1 MPKVAWLT
9 ICLLMPFRAA
19 AWEDDNVLSFISQ
32 ANPIIQ
38 AQHNVSRAY
47 AKPDSVTW
55 ALQNTSLSGRLG
67 YGGLQISIP
76 LSSIKED
83 REQALKLVAEAKE
96 TEDMHT
102 KVIMDIAQLRTL
114 EAELA
119 ASEVRRKFLKEK
131 AAWLK
136 DRIDKG
142 YSSEMDQLW
151 DIGSKL
157 NTEDALIA
165 KVEVLANTQRYKLA
179 KYAVTRNY
187 LHPRFPE
194 NMACTTR
201 ATSPITVVIYAP
213 DAAGLVLFITLG
225 IRPSRF

>member
-1 MPKVAWLT
+1 MNMRIVFIVAL
-9 ICLLMPFRAA
+9 IVPFQVV
-19 AWEDDNVLSFISQ
+19 AWEDDKVLSFISQ

-38 AQHNVSRAY
+38 AQRNVTQAY
-47 AKPDSVTW
+47 AKPNSVTW

-67 YGGLQISIP
+67 LGGTDFRNDPYTVFGGLQISIP

-96 TEDMHT
+96 IDDMST
-102 KVIMDIAQLRTL
+102 KVIQDMAQLRTL

-131 AAWLK
+131 AAWVK

-151 DIGSKL
+151 ILGSNV

-165 KVEVLANTQRYKLA
+165 KVDVLAKTQRYKLA
-179 KYAVTRNY
+179 KYAGTEWQTLLAY
-187 LHPRFPE
+187 LE
-194 NMACTTR
+194 GKTK
-201 ATSPITVVIYAP
+201 
-213 DAAGLVLFITLG
+213 TLG
-225 IRPSRF
+225 GEDG

>member
-1 MPKVAWLT
+1 M
-9 ICLLMPFRAA
+9 
-19 AWEDDNVLSFISQ
+19 SFISQ

-38 AQHNVSRAY
+38 AQHNVTKAY

-67 YGGLQISIP
+67 FGGTDFRDTPYTAYGGLQISIP

-96 TEDMHT
+96 IDDMST

-114 EAELA
+114 ESEIA

-136 DRIDKG
+136 QRMDEG
-142 YSSEMDQLW
+142 YSSEMEALW
-151 DIGSKL
+151 TIGSNL
-157 NTEDALIA
+157 NDEDALVA
-165 KVEVLANTQRYKLA
+165 KISVLTSTQRYKLA
-179 KYAVTRNY
+179 RYTGDDWKVLLAY
-187 LHPRFPE
+187 LE
-194 NMACTTR
+194 GK
-201 ATSPITVVIYAP
+201 
-213 DAAGLVLFITLG
+213 DKTLG
-225 IRPSRF
+225 GFDG

>member
-1 MPKVAWLT
+1 
-9 ICLLMPFRAA
+9 MPFRVA
-19 AWEDDNVLSFISQ
+19 AWEDDRVLSFISQ

-67 YGGLQISIP
+67 FGGTDFRDDPYTAYGGLQISIP

-102 KVIMDIAQLRTL
+102 KVITDIAQLRTL

-131 AAWLK
+131 ASWLK

-151 DIGSKL
+151 EIGSKL

-165 KVEVLANTQRYKLA
+165 KVDVLTNTQRYKLA
-179 KYAVTRNY
+179 KYAGTEWQTLLAY
-187 LHPRFPE
+187 LE
-194 NMACTTR
+194 GKTE
-201 ATSPITVVIYAP
+201 
-213 DAAGLVLFITLG
+213 TLG
-225 IRPSRF
+225 GGNG

>member
-1 MPKVAWLT
+1 MNMRIVFIVAL
-9 ICLLMPFRAA
+9 IVPFQVV
-19 AWEDDNVLSFISQ
+19 AWEDDKVLSFISQ

-38 AQHNVSRAY
+38 AQRNVTQAY

-67 YGGLQISIP
+67 LGGTDFRNDPYTAYGGVQISIP

-96 TEDMHT
+96 TEDMQT
-102 KVIMDIAQLRTL
+102 KVIVDIAQLRTL
-114 EAELA
+114 ESELA

-151 DIGSKL
+151 EIGSKL

-165 KVEVLANTQRYKLA
+165 KVDVLANTQRYKLA
-179 KYAVTRNY
+179 KYAGAEWQSLLAY
-187 LHPRFPE
+187 LE
-194 NMACTTR
+194 GKTE
-201 ATSPITVVIYAP
+201 
-213 DAAGLVLFITLG
+213 TLG
-225 IRPSRF
+225 GGNG

>member
-1 MPKVAWLT
+1 MRIVFIVAL
-9 ICLLMPFRAA
+9 IVPFRVV
-19 AWEDDNVLSFISQ
+19 AWEDETVLSFISR

-47 AKPDSVTW
+47 EKPDPVSW

-67 YGGLQISIP
+67 YGGTDFRNTPYTAYGGLQISIP

-102 KVIMDIAQLRTL
+102 KVIADIAQLRTL
-114 EAELA
+114 ESELA
-119 ASEVRRKFLKEK
+119 ASEVKRKFLKEK
-131 AAWLK
+131 AAWIK
-136 DRIDKG
+136 KRIDEG

-157 NTEDALIA
+157 NDEDAVVA
-165 KVEVLANTQRYKLA
+165 KINVLADTQRYKLA
-179 KYAVTRNY
+179 KYAGAEWKALLAY
-187 LHPRFPE
+187 LEGKNDSLEGF
-194 NMACTTR
+194 
-201 ATSPITVVIYAP
+201 
-213 DAAGLVLFITLG
+213 DG
-225 IRPSRF
+225 

>member
-1 MPKVAWLT
+1 MLRVAGL
-9 ICLLMPFRAA
+9 ILFLLMPFQVI
-19 AWEDDNVLSFISQ
+19 AWEEDKVSSFISQ

-38 AQHNVSRAY
+38 AQHNVTRVY

-55 ALQNTSLSGRLG
+55 ALQNTSISGRLG
-67 YGGLQISIP
+67 FGGTDFLDTPYTAYGGLQISIP

-96 TEDMHT
+96 MDDMST

-136 DRIDKG
+136 QRMEEG
-142 YSSEMDQLW
+142 YSSEMDALW
-151 DIGSKL
+151 TIGSNL
-157 NTEDALIA
+157 NEEDALIA
-165 KVEVLANTQRYKLA
+165 KVDVLANTQRYKLA
-179 KYAVTRNY
+179 KYAGAEWKTLLAY
-187 LHPRFPE
+187 LE
-194 NMACTTR
+194 GK
-201 ATSPITVVIYAP
+201 
-213 DAAGLVLFITLG
+213 DKTLG
-225 IRPSRF
+225 GFDG

>member
-1 MPKVAWLT
+1 MLRVAGL
-9 ICLLMPFRAA
+9 ILFLLMPLRVM
-19 AWEDDNVLSFISQ
+19 AWEDDKVLSFISRV
-32 ANPIIQ
+32 NPIIQ
-38 AQHNVSRAY
+38 AQHNVTKAY

-67 YGGLQISIP
+67 FGGTDFRETPYTAYGGLQINIP

-96 TEDMHT
+96 IDDMST
-102 KVIMDIAQLRTL
+102 KVIMDMAQLRSL
-114 EAELA
+114 EAEIA

-136 DRIDKG
+136 KRIDEG

-151 DIGSKL
+151 TIGSNL

-165 KVEVLANTQRYKLA
+165 KVDVLAKTQRYKLA
-179 KYAVTRNY
+179 KYAGTEWKTLLAY
-187 LHPRFPE
+187 LE
-194 NMACTTR
+194 GK
-201 ATSPITVVIYAP
+201 
-213 DAAGLVLFITLG
+213 DKTLG
-225 IRPSRF
+225 GFDG